1 MKEINSLAEFDAAI
15 NESLANLYFLA
26 NIVLV
31 SNDNDLI
38 DIINGK

>member
-1 MKEINSLAEFDAAI
+1 MKEINNLAEFDATI
-15 NESLANLYFLA
+15 NESLANIFFLA
-26 NIVLV
+26 NLVLV